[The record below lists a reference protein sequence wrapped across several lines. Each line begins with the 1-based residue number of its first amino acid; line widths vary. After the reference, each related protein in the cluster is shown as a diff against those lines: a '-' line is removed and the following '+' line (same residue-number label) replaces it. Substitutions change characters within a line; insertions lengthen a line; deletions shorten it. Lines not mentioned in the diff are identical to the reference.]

1 MWEVFEIIFWVIG
14 KVLGFWMNMNING
27 FHPFWYLVSLSL
39 LGLLGSVFS
48 GSSSGVGSIFGG
60 WASGGNK
67 TIKNKIIIKNK

>member
-1 MWEVFEIIFWVIG
+1 
-14 KVLGFWMNMNING
+14 MNING
-27 FHPFWYLVSLSL
+27 FYPFWYLVGLSL

-48 GSSSGVGSIFGG
+48 GSSSGVGSMFGG

>member
-1 MWEVFEIIFWVIG
+1 MKEVFSLVFEILVKVFLFWAG
-14 KVLGFWMNMNING
+14 MEING
-27 FHPFWYLVSLSL
+27 FYPFWYLVGLSL